1 LSGIEF
7 LPLVAIAVLFW
18 LLIIRPQSR
27 RAKELQRLQSSLSV
41 GDAVMLT
48 SGIYGTVTETAD
60 DHLRVEIAEGVTIKV
75 VRGAI
80 GIVEPTTDTRTH
92 APDEEQE
99 LDAPRVDP
107 EEKN

>member
-1 LSGIEF
+1 MSGIEF

-27 RAKELQRLQSSLSV
+27 RARELQRLQSSLSV

-60 DHLRVEIAEGVTIKV
+60 DHLRVMIAQGVTIKV
-75 VRGAI
+75 ARGAI
-80 GIVEPTTDTRTH
+80 GTVEPVPEAH
-92 APDEEQE
+92 IEAPDEEQE
-99 LDAPRVDP
+99 FGADRVDP